1 MFLAG
6 RVRQLFMGSRNLPCR
21 ISLHSLLDKPD
32 MKVGAY
38 HRISVALVSLFH
50 VLDNIVTETLSARI
64 HERFGM
70 TFLGQEWI

>member
-1 MFLAG
+1 
-6 RVRQLFMGSRNLPCR
+6 
-21 ISLHSLLDKPD
+21 

-50 VLDNIVTETLSARI
+50 VLDNIVTETFSARI

-70 TFLGQEWI
+70 TTLF